1 VDLGDLD
8 PDPDPDP
15 DPQHYSYVHIH
26 KQRIFK
32 IQKKAIRIVTGSL
45 YNAHTAPLFTQHN
58 ILPYVK
64 LITFSQLMFMHSIEY
79 NYSPSSFEN
88 IWLQNNHRDLDR
100 ALRNANEYILPQP
113 RTETFK
119 FIIEQF
125 IELLYN
131 YHVYAVSSSPVLC
144 ARLPPPLSGVSPVG
158 CPCGYCRSPPLIV
171 LYILLNYALVF

>member
-1 VDLGDLD
+1 MLEGSRSGSGSIPLTNGSGSGSRRPKNTWIWGDL
-8 PDPDPDP
+8 DPDPDP

-58 ILPYVK
+58 ILPYEK

-88 IWLQNNHRDLDR
+88 IWLKNNHRD
-100 ALRNANEYILPQP
+100 
-113 RTETFK
+113 
-119 FIIEQF
+119 
-125 IELLYN
+125 
-131 YHVYAVSSSPVLC
+131 
-144 ARLPPPLSGVSPVG
+144 
-158 CPCGYCRSPPLIV
+158 
-171 LYILLNYALVF
+171 

>member
-1 VDLGDLD
+1 MDLGDLD
-8 PDPDPDP
+8 PDSDP

-58 ILPYVK
+58 ILPYEK

-88 IWLQNNHRDLDR
+88 IWLKNNHRDLDR

-119 FIIEQF
+119 KST
-125 IELLYN
+125 L
-131 YHVYAVSSSPVLC
+131 
-144 ARLPPPLSGVSPVG
+144 
-158 CPCGYCRSPPLIV
+158 
-171 LYILLNYALVF
+171 YALPNAWNSLIPELKSQQNKITFKWALKAHLMEEIVD

>member
-1 VDLGDLD
+1 MDPGDLD
-8 PDPDPDP
+8 PDSDPDP

-58 ILPYVK
+58 ILPYGK
-64 LITFSQLMFMHSIEY
+64 LITFSQLMFMYSIEY

-88 IWLQNNHRDLDR
+88 IWLKNNHRDLDR

-119 FIIEQF
+119 FICCR
-125 IELLYN
+125 
-131 YHVYAVSSSPVLC
+131 SSSSLSNYC
-144 ARLPPPLSGVSPVG
+144 IIITCMQCRPPRSSV
-158 CPCGYCRSPPLIV
+158 RASPPLPPFPAF
-171 LYILLNYALVF
+171 LRSALHVATAAALP

>member
-1 VDLGDLD
+1 MDPGDLD
-8 PDPDPDP
+8 PDSDPDP
-15 DPQHYSYVHIH
+15 DPQHYSYVHLH

-32 IQKKAIRIVTGSL
+32 IQKKTIRIVTGSL

-58 ILPYVK
+58 ILPYEK

-88 IWLQNNHRDLDR
+88 IWLKNNHRDLDR

-119 FIIEQF
+119 KST
-125 IELLYN
+125 L
-131 YHVYAVSSSPVLC
+131 
-144 ARLPPPLSGVSPVG
+144 
-158 CPCGYCRSPPLIV
+158 
-171 LYILLNYALVF
+171 YALPNAWNSLIPELKSQQNKITFKWALKAHLMEEIVD